1 MCGIA
6 GILSFSD
13 RASSDG
19 AGTMA
24 ERLRHRGPDR
34 RSIYVSPSRRCS
46 LGHARLDVIDLDT
59 GGQPISNEDGS
70 VWVVFNG
77 EIYNFSPLRRELEAA
92 GHAFRTRSDT
102 ETIVHAYEQW
112 GDRVAEHLDGMFAFA
127 VWDERRRRLLLAR
140 DRPGKKPLFVY
151 RDADKLVFGSE
162 LKAVL
167 ALPDVD
173 APLDPAA
180 FPLYLTY
187 GYVPTPG
194 TFHQRVRKLPAAS
207 CLAVEADGSSREW
220 SYWDLDLQAHPT
232 SIGAGAAAVREVL
245 RDAVARRMVADVPLG
260 AFLSGGIDSTL
271 VVGLMSQLAAGP
283 VRTFSIG
290 CTDDPSYDETSY
302 ARVAARHFRTDH
314 TELIVEPQAIG
325 LVDRLVAAYDEP
337 FGDSSA
343 IPTYLVSQL
352 ARERVTVALTGDGGD
367 EVFAGYLR
375 FYGAVV
381 AERLPGWMVSA
392 GDAVGRHLPC
402 GGSFRGPARRFTR
415 LFRAAALPLEE
426 RMLRWIGLFPEDVTS
441 MLRPELGRGLTRP
454 LLTSSF
460 RDALERY
467 ADLSPLARVLGLNFH
482 TYLLDD
488 LLVKA
493 DRCSM
498 AHGLELR
505 SPFLDT
511 RVIELAARLP
521 DGLKLHRGS
530 TKFVL
535 REAFRE
541 LIPKEIRRR
550 GKMGFG
556 IPLPKW
562 FRTHWRPVVEER
574 LLDPGAALYRWLDP
588 EPVRRLAEEHF
599 TERSDHGH
607 QLWALLTLSTW
618 LDQGRHA

>member
-13 RASSDG
+13 RASSAA

-24 ERLRHRGPDR
+24 EQLRHRGPDR
-34 RSIYVSPSRRCS
+34 RSHYVSPSGRCS
-46 LGHARLDVIDLDT
+46 LGHARLDVIDLET
-59 GGQPISNEDGS
+59 GDQPLANEDGS

-77 EIYNFSPLRRELEAA
+77 EIYNFAPLRRELEAR
-92 GHAFRTRSDT
+92 GHVFRTRSDT

-112 GDRVAEHLDGMFAFA
+112 GDRVAERLDGMFAFA
-127 VWDERRRRLLLAR
+127 VWDERRQRLLLAR

-173 APLDPAA
+173 APLDPSA

-194 TFHQRVRKLPAAS
+194 TFHQRVRKLPPAS
-207 CLAVEADGSSREW
+207 CLAVEADGSTREW
-220 SYWDLDLQAHPT
+220 SYWDLDLQAESM
-232 SIGAGAAAVREVL
+232 SIAAGTAAVRVAL
-245 RDAVARRMVADVPLG
+245 REAVARRMVADVPLG

-271 VVGLMSQLAAGP
+271 VVALMSQLSGGP

-290 CTDDPSYDETSY
+290 CTDDPSYDETDY
-302 ARVAARHFRTDH
+302 ARVAARRFRTEH
-314 TELIVEPQAIG
+314 TELIVEPQTIA
-325 LVDRLVAAYDEP
+325 LVDRLVEAYDEP

-352 ARERVTVALTGDGGD
+352 AREHVTVALTGDGGD

-375 FYGAVV
+375 FYGAVL
-381 AERLPGWMVSA
+381 AERLPGWVVGA
-392 GDAVGRHLPC
+392 GDAIGRRLPC
-402 GGSFRGPARRFTR
+402 GGSFRGPVRRFAR

-426 RMLRWIGLFPEDVTS
+426 RMLRWIGLFPDEVTG
-441 MLRPELGRGLTRP
+441 MLRPDLACGLTRP

-460 RDALERY
+460 REALAPY
-467 ADLSPLARVLGLNFH
+467 AGLSPLARVLGLNFH

-521 DGLKLHRGS
+521 DGLKLRRGR

-541 LIPKEIRRR
+541 LIPDDIRRR

-556 IPLPKW
+556 IPLPRW

-574 LLDPGAALYRWLDP
+574 LLDPTAGLYRWLAP

-599 TERSDHGH
+599 TERADHGH

-618 LDQGRHA
+618 LEQGGHA